1 MSARPPMSDEH
12 SRKEQEQ
19 RSAAWYAIL
28 GLGALTA
35 AAAVVLRWL
44 PNNPFQ
50 TPSELPNT
58 TTLNARRLEG
68 VAAPRLAL
76 TPSQERA
83 IGAGCRSS
91 DVAMV
96 QEWRNPLR
104 VTVTQSIMGWVD
116 RAEARGGR
124 VEVQGWSAEG
134 DDVDA
139 GDMGERG
146 CLVRFTVRD
155 RRGVRAAAWH
165 VNGDRTEVTPANDLA
180 REITA
185 LSPRRR

>member
-1 MSARPPMSDEH
+1 MPPMSDEH
-12 SRKEQEQ
+12 ERKEQQQ

-50 TPSELPNT
+50 VPSELPNT
-58 TTLNARRLEG
+58 TQLNARGLEG
-68 VAAPRLAL
+68 VAAPRLAMA
-76 TPSQERA
+76 PSQERA
-83 IGAGCRSS
+83 IGAGCRTS

-96 QEWRNPLR
+96 QEWRNALR
-104 VTVTQSIMGWVD
+104 VTTTQSIMGWMD
-116 RAEARGGR
+116 RAGARGAR
-124 VEVQGWSAEG
+124 LDVVGWTAEG

-146 CLVRFTVRD
+146 CVVRFTVRD
-155 RRGVRAAAWH
+155 RRGPRAAAWH
-165 VNGDRTEVTPANDLA
+165 VSGDRTEVTPMNDLA